1 MKNDSTTN
9 IIKYEEDIVFKLRSL
24 YTAYGYRPYKMSKF
38 EEYDL
43 YVRNRDFLVSES
55 VITFNDT
62 DGRLLAL
69 KPDVTLSIVKNSTD
83 VDGFVNKVYYN
94 ENVYRVSS
102 RTETYR
108 EIMQTGLECIGDIDT
123 FNVIEVLSL
132 AAKSLETIS
141 PDYVLDVSHMGI
153 INGLLEMTGA
163 NDVTKS
169 EIVECIASKNAH
181 DLLRICND
189 NNIDEVVSDKLC
201 KFISIYGN
209 MDVVINK
216 LKELDLGEWAN
227 TTIDELQYISD
238 AFESD
243 PVKSKLR
250 LDFSIANGMCYYNGI
265 VFKGYI
271 NGIPDSVLSGGRY
284 DRLLK
289 KMGRTSG
296 AIGFAVY
303 LDVLEY
309 MDTQNTAYD
318 VDVLLL
324 YNNNVNVTTV
334 MSAVKQL
341 TTEYATVTAQKAVPA
356 KLKYKSIAQLS
367 ADGSITFKEGNV

>member
-123 FNVIEVLSL
+123 YNVIEVLSL

-250 LDFSIANGMCYYNGI
+250 LDFSIANGMSYYNGI

-309 MDTQNTAYD
+309 MDTQNAAYD

>member
-123 FNVIEVLSL
+123 YNVIEVLSL

-238 AFESD
+238 AFESG

-250 LDFSIANGMCYYNGI
+250 LDFSIANGMSYYNGI

>member
-123 FNVIEVLSL
+123 YNVIEVLSL

-250 LDFSIANGMCYYNGI
+250 LDFSIANGMSYYNGI

>member
-1 MKNDSTTN
+1 MKIDSATN

-123 FNVIEVLSL
+123 YNVIEVLSL

-141 PDYVLDVSHMGI
+141 SDYVLDVSHMGI

-169 EIVECIASKNAH
+169 QIVECIASKNAH

-209 MDVVINK
+209 MDTVINK
-216 LKELDLGEWAN
+216 LKELDLGEWASA
-227 TTIDELQYISD
+227 TIDELQYISD

-243 PVKSKLR
+243 HVKSKLR
-250 LDFSIANGMCYYNGI
+250 LDFSIANGMSYYNGI

-289 KMGRTSG
+289 KMGRNSG

-309 MDTQNTAYD
+309 MDNQNAAYD

-324 YNNNVNVTTV
+324 YNNNVSVNTV
-334 MSAVKQL
+334 MATVKKL
-341 TTEYATVTAQKAVPA
+341 TSEYSTVTAQKTVPA

>member
-1 MKNDSTTN
+1 MKIDSATN

-83 VDGFVNKVYYN
+83 ADGFVNKVYYN

-123 FNVIEVLSL
+123 YNVIEVLSL
-132 AAKSLETIS
+132 AANSLETIS
-141 PDYVLDVSHMGI
+141 SDYVLDVSHMGI

-189 NNIDEVVSDKLC
+189 NNIDKVVSDKLC

-209 MDVVINK
+209 MDTVIDK

-227 TTIDELQYISD
+227 DTIDELQYISD

-250 LDFSIANGMCYYNGI
+250 LDFSIANGMSYYNGI

-289 KMGRTSG
+289 KMGRNSG

-309 MDTQNTAYD
+309 MDNQNAAYD

-324 YNNNVNVTTV
+324 YNNNVSVNTV
-334 MSAVKQL
+334 MAIVKQL
-341 TTEYATVTAQKAVPA
+341 TSEYSTVTAQKTVPA

>member
-1 MKNDSTTN
+1 MKNDPVTN

-123 FNVIEVLSL
+123 YNVIEVLSL

-153 INGLLEMTGA
+153 IFGLLEMTGV

-169 EIVECIASKNAH
+169 AIIECITSKNAH
-181 DLLRICND
+181 DLLRICAENG
-189 NNIDEVVSDKLC
+189 IEQSICDKLC
-201 KFISIYGN
+201 KFISIYGD
-209 MDVVINK
+209 MDSVINK
-216 LKELDLGEWAN
+216 LKALDLGEWADDI
-227 TTIDELQYISD
+227 IDELQLISD
-238 AFESD
+238 ALGSD

-250 LDFSIANGMCYYNGI
+250 LDFSIANGMSYYNGI
-265 VFKGYI
+265 VFKGFI

-289 KMGRTSG
+289 KMSRTSG

-309 MDTQNTAYD
+309 MDTQSKAYD

-324 YNNNVNVTTV
+324 YNNNVSVNIV
-334 MSAVKQL
+334 MDAVKNL
-341 TTEYATVTAQKAVPA
+341 TAQYSTVTAQKIVPQ
-356 KLKYKSIAQLS
+356 KLKYRSVAQLS
-367 ADGSITFKEGNV
+367 ADGNIIFKEGNI

>member
-83 VDGFVNKVYYN
+83 VDDFVNKVYYN

-123 FNVIEVLSL
+123 YNVIEVLSL

-250 LDFSIANGMCYYNGI
+250 LDFSIANGMSYYNGI

-324 YNNNVNVTTV
+324 YNNKVNVTTV